1 MTQTDDIK
9 MVVTLDRQERQ
20 PITRVWQKWR
30 FSAPQTHLWIIKVR
44 FSASTFV
51 VKIATFAK
59 PENVIGHCKKT
70 DRPSKYRQT
79 KRMTAN
85 PSQN

>member
-1 MTQTDDIK
+1 MK
-9 MVVTLDRQERQ
+9 EGQ

-30 FSAPQTHLWIIKVR
+30 FSAQQTHLWLMKVL

-59 PENVIGHCKKT
+59 PENVIANCL
-70 DRPSKYRQT
+70 T
-79 KRMTAN
+79 KRI
-85 PSQN
+85 QIV